1 MQHSTSKSKFVR
13 VLLWAGLL
21 GALIAL
27 LAIALGGGLTRSSHI
42 ASSAE
47 DVTIIETPS
56 TTEVSAQYLS
66 TIAISTPTSADKA
79 STDRD
84 YSSMQLSDKGVYRVS
99 YVASSSVIPIN
110 QMHRWTLHIETADG
124 QLVENATIIVDGD
137 MPEHGHGLPTRPQMT
152 EYLGN
157 GDYLIEGVKFQMG
170 GWWVMDFSIT
180 ANDQSDQVHFNLLLP

>member
-13 VLLWAGLL
+13 VLLWTGLL
-21 GALIAL
+21 GGLIAL

-47 DVTIIETPS
+47 DVTTRETPPTS
-56 TTEVSAQYLS
+56 EVSAQNLS
-66 TIAISTPTSADKA
+66 TIAISTRTSTDKA

-84 YSSMQLSDKGVYRVS
+84 YSSMQLSDNGVYRVS
-99 YVASSSVIPIN
+99 YAASSSVIPIN
-110 QMHRWTLHIETADG
+110 QMHRWTLHVETADG
-124 QLVENATIIVDGD
+124 QLVENATITVDGD

-180 ANDQSDQVHFNLLLP
+180 ANAQSDQVHFNLLLP

>member
-1 MQHSTSKSKFVR
+1 MNHSKSRSKFVR
-13 VLLWAGLL
+13 ALLWTGLL

-27 LAIALGGGLTRSSHI
+27 VASALGGGLTRSSHV

-47 DVTIIETPS
+47 EVTTRETPPTS
-56 TTEVSAQYLS
+56 EVSAPNLS
-66 TIAISTPTSADKA
+66 TLAISTPTSADKA

-84 YSSMQLSDKGVYRVS
+84 YSSMQLSDNGVYRVS

-124 QLVENATIIVDGD
+124 QLVENATITVDGD